1 MPFVPFLARLAHMQD
16 PTPPIDAA
24 ALAEILEVPPGELH
38 PHEVAIRILE
48 AGGSLLVTGATVL
61 ERHLVNS
68 LQELPE
74 PCTAIVGLKLP
85 RRDPG
90 TDALLAELGPLL
102 AMRTVTHLDLSGT
115 TVTDEG
121 MAPLEEWSALQKIDL
136 SDTTITPRG
145 LAHLRGL
152 PDLCAMELAG
162 TDLAELTFEQALG
175 AREVDPTVRHALE
188 AGQRLLARA
197 FDWAWIT
204 GLFAWLARDQGGL
217 RAAARAWLG
226 ARLDVADLGLSLLV
240 LITIGVVTVLALM
253 LVDAVLL
260 TLLGTT
266 PGKAWLRV
274 RVVGIGGVRPKLGA
288 SCKRAFLVATRGL
301 ALGLL
306 PLPWITGLLHLVQSS
321 RGFATPWDAKSRT
334 KVVASPCGTLRVVSA
349 IAAMLAMPLAL

>member
-102 AMRTVTHLDLSGT
+102 AMRTVT
-115 TVTDEG
+115 
-121 MAPLEEWSALQKIDL
+121 
-136 SDTTITPRG
+136 PRG

-217 RAAARAWLG
+217 RAATRAWLG